1 VRKLSF
7 LVTAIFVGLLSTVV
21 LAQGK
26 SDLANVKAKPEKAAS
41 TSQGKSNMSRAASS
55 SGSVKR
61 TGTSGNDAS
70 NSNKP
75 STASANKLKSLN
87 AAKANA
93 NAFLNAN
100 SQSNVGKIAA
110 YKIAAQNTIEY
121 QERLQAQEQE
131 LVKASA
137 NLDVFFDDITDIDNV
152 DQLMIQKEALAE
164 QLEAFGA
171 IAQEDRTEQQQADL
185 LALEAEII
193 EFNKLLDDYNAKAIE
208 YNLELAKLVETQTRL
223 DQMSQEERRLL
234 EQELNGSDLTD
245 IEISAFRALL
255 GL

>member
-1 VRKLSF
+1 
-7 LVTAIFVGLLSTVV
+7 
-21 LAQGK
+21 
-26 SDLANVKAKPEKAAS
+26 
-41 TSQGKSNMSRAASS
+41 M
-55 SGSVKR
+55 
-61 TGTSGNDAS
+61 
-70 NSNKP
+70 
-75 STASANKLKSLN
+75 KSLN